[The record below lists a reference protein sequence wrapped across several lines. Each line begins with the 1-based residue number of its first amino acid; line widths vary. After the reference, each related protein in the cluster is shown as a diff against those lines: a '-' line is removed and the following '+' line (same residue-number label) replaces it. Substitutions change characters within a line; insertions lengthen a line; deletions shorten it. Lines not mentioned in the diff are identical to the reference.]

1 MSIFYDAMR
10 RGEPTVLDV
19 AEIPTSLLQGIHW
32 RGSGAS
38 SKSVVVLPI
47 KPTTGDS
54 TMGFL
59 LLGVNPRTPYDESY
73 QRFVVLL
80 GRSLASSLASIVL
93 LEQERRSGQLAAE
106 QSARTQA
113 QLAEE
118 LDEQTQRFKAL
129 ADVVPC
135 GMARATAA
143 GRCTYVNEKWLDICG
158 FDRSATYDDITIL
171 EHVHEDDI
179 AMLEQTWAE
188 LTHKGGQEEFSFRIK
203 LPERRQSTAERQM
216 TNTEGTVD
224 RTGSIRW
231 VLGSALAEKDSDG
244 TVNMITWCL
253 TDNTEAK
260 QTAERAIERA
270 QLAERYSK
278 QLSIFH
284 RMVELVSPPPFAL

>member
-1 MSIFYDAMR
+1 MR

-19 AEIPTSLLQGIHW
+19 AELPTGLVQGIYW
-32 RGSGAS
+32 RGSGVP
-38 SKSVVVLPI
+38 SKHVIVLPI
-47 KPTTGDS
+47 KPTTGES

-73 QRFVVLL
+73 QRFIVLL

-106 QSARTQA
+106 QSALTQA

-135 GMARATAA
+135 GMARATPA
-143 GRCTYVNEKWLDICG
+143 GRFTYVNEKWLVICG

-171 EHVHEDDI
+171 EHVHEDDVE
-179 AMLEQTWAE
+179 MLQQIWDG
-188 LTHKGGQEEFSFRIK
+188 LTHEGGQKEFNFRIK
-203 LPERRQSTAERQM
+203 LPGRRRSTDDREM

-224 RTGSIRW
+224 QTVSVRW
-231 VLGSALAEKDSDG
+231 VLGSALADKDDDG

-284 RMVELVSPPPFAL
+284 RMVELVGPIFFAPSP